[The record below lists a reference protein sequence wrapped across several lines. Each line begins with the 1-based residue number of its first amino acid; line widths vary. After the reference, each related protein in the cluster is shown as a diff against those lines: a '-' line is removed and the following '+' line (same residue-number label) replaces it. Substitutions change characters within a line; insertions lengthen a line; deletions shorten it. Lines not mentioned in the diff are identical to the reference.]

1 MASRKPKIA
10 DTTAIVTVRR
20 AVSDDPP
27 ALDGGAVYPGGR
39 AVSLSIVRGA
49 IVATVERAESR
60 PLAVT
65 FTPEELISAALDAE
79 QRHHDATR
87 GAYVL
92 ESADVSL
99 CTALRAAA
107 TAEGVIPNNQREAA
121 AVSILLARGF
131 VARHRARAMGGGTRI
146 VCRITKAG
154 RAALATLD
162 AEQAASAPEAP

>member
-39 AVSLSIVRGA
+39 AVSLSIARGA

-65 FTPEELISAALDAE
+65 FTPEELISAALDVFEIIAALADN
-79 QRHHDATR
+79 QP
-87 GAYVL
+87 
-92 ESADVSL
+92 SAWNLNSAAARNVDKLRARYPDGWS
-99 CTALRAAA
+99 ARAAA
-107 TAEGVIPNNQREAA
+107 
-121 AVSILLARGF
+121 
-131 VARHRARAMGGGTRI
+131 ARADERGP
-146 VCRITKAG
+146 A
-154 RAALATLD
+154 
-162 AEQAASAPEAP
+162 